1 MALDHLHSATEPVV
15 HRDVKPSN
23 LMLCGVDRD
32 HIKLIDFGLARQV
45 PRRMED
51 AEAIS
56 GAARM
61 CSDEEEASAS
71 KASIAGRRS
80 RGQEALGGQG
90 GGADDAVREMT
101 GKTGTYRYMAPE
113 VWHAQVCASF
123 LSSYSLGSGVGQA
136 GKLNTG
142 LMLGM

>member
-61 CSDEEEASAS
+61 CSDEEEASAA
-71 KASIAGRRS
+71 KASIAAGDMLSPPGRS
-80 RGQEALGGQG
+80 R
-90 GGADDAVREMT
+90 RP
-101 GKTGTYRYMAPE
+101 RRPRIS
-113 VWHAQVCASF
+113 AQPS
-123 LSSYSLGSGVGQA
+123 Q
-136 GKLNTG
+136 NN
-142 LMLGM
+142 